1 MKLLLERLMGRFQVT
16 TRIAIAI
23 VFALI
28 CLQTLVVLQFVLTPE
43 PRWTMY
49 GLRWLANTSKGAA
62 QTAFGAPIEQRA
74 ELLNRLEGSG
84 ELVVGWQPQR
94 PFFSRDRSPFA
105 ARIEATVQDAVG
117 TLAKEV
123 RVDVAAGRP
132 GGPPNS
138 LRFVPAELENA
149 LHKGALRAEESDLP
163 IPGHFHIHIRG
174 TDDTWITLK
183 PRDERDGILSW
194 ALRSLPLVGGTL
206 VVILVSLFTAR
217 RILAPLDKLKSAA
230 VRLGVERVP
239 APIEPRGLGEF
250 ASIASAFN
258 DMQARLKRFVD
269 ERTHVLAA
277 ISHDLRTSL
286 TRLRLDIEELKEGKV
301 KTALARE
308 VDEMEAMISATLSF
322 ATGDAKEEKSRTI
335 DLAALLISLCDNV
348 ADRGGQIRYEGP
360 DHARLRCQPLMMKRA
375 LSNIIDNAV
384 KYAGQVRVGLD
395 QRDTAFAICISDQG
409 PGIPADRHAEAFAPF
424 RRLENSR
431 SRDTGGVGLGLTIAR
446 DVVHAHGG
454 TIALGNSTPQ
464 GLIVT
469 IVVPAQ

>member
-1 MKLLLERLMGRFQVT
+1 
-16 TRIAIAI
+16 
-23 VFALI
+23 
-28 CLQTLVVLQFVLTPE
+28 VVLQFVLTPE
-43 PRWTMY
+43 PRWTVY
-49 GLRWLANTSKGAA
+49 GLRWLANTSKEAA
-62 QTAFGAPIEQRA
+62 QAAFGAPVGQRDG
-74 ELLNRLEGSG
+74 LLGRFG
-84 ELVVGWQPQR
+84 EAQGLAIHWQPQR
-94 PFFSRDRSPFA
+94 PFVPRDRSPFA
-105 ARIEATVQDAVG
+105 ARIEATVQEALG
-117 TLAKEV
+117 SLAKEV
-123 RVDVAAGRP
+123 RADVAVGRP
-132 GGPPNS
+132 GGPPNT
-138 LRFVPAELENA
+138 LRFVPPDLGRPPGLNKDA
-149 LHKGALRAEESDLP
+149 LRDGALRPGEVDLP
-163 IPGHFHIHIRG
+163 VPGRFHIHIQG
-174 TDDTWITLK
+174 ADDTWITLK
-183 PRDERDGILSW
+183 PRDERDGVLLW

-217 RILAPLDKLKSAA
+217 RILAPLDKLKRAA
-230 VRLGVERVP
+230 VRLGIERVP

-269 ERTHVLAA
+269 ERTHMLAA

-286 TRLRLDIEELKEGKV
+286 TRLRLDIEELKEEKV
-301 KTALARE
+301 KSALTRE

-384 KYAGQVRVGLD
+384 KYAGQVRVGLEA
-395 QRDTAFAICISDQG
+395 RDTALAICISDQG

-454 TIALGNSTPQ
+454 TIELSNTTPQ
-464 GLIVT
+464 GLTVT
-469 IVVPAQ
+469 VVVPAQ